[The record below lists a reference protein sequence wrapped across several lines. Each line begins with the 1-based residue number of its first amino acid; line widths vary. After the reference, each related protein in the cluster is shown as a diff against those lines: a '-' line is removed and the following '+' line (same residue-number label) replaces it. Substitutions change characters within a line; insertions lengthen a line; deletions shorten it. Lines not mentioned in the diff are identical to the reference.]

1 MLWLL
6 KESAR
11 AKIRLR
17 TDKLKDLDDA
27 IKLYTDITKGW
38 LVATIRRPVLS
49 IVSEPGDIDF
59 DFRDMKV
66 DEAVREGRLMR
77 LKVRVKGVLQDIA
90 MSLEQKR
97 AP

>member
-38 LVATIRRPVLS
+38 LIAAIRRPVLS
-49 IVSEPGDIDF
+49 IVSEPDIDF

-97 AP
+97 VP